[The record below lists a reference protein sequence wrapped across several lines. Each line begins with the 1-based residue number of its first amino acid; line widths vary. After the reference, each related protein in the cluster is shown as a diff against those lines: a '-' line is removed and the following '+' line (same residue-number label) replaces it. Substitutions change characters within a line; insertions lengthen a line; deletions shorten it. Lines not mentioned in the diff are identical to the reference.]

1 MRPKLP
7 ADAPPAD
14 ELLNT
19 LLEVSQTGLMLLRP
33 VFNSEDVIVDFLL
46 EYLNPAAQR
55 LLGQPEC
62 PTLSLLGLYPHAGSS
77 TGVFTFY
84 RNAFES
90 GTSQQEHFNYQYDG
104 IDGYFRV
111 VARARGPLLV
121 VSIADDNDT
130 PRTAMQEALRQSQLA
145 EQQAR
150 AVAETERNLLQ
161 ALLTQAPVAIC
172 LFQGDECRIASAN
185 DQMSNIWSSTVAQ
198 VLGRPLLEAV
208 PELEG
213 QGFDDQIREVAR
225 TRQPFVGREVPALL
239 RQPDGRMETY
249 YFNFVFQPLYGPGGA
264 TDMLGVVDI
273 AVDVTEQ
280 VLARRQVQE
289 LNEELAAINEE
300 LRAGNDEFQLAN
312 TQLLMAQQQLRQLNE
327 ELEGRVERRTG
338 EVQQALAEAEHQ
350 RGQARL
356 QQELLSQ
363 ILGQVPAIIVTFS
376 GPEHRFTF
384 FNEHFRALAGERATL
399 GGVAAEQLSEMESQG
414 LLPLLE
420 GVYASGRPLLT
431 RETPVELEYEPG
443 RLRYFDI
450 TAQPLFDARQQVRGV
465 QVFAM
470 EVTERVLARRERET
484 RQRELQAIFEQV
496 PVPIAITRGPELLV
510 ESANHAISE
519 LWGRPATQLLGRPYF
534 EGVPDAAGQG
544 LEEILAGVMQTGG
557 TAFINERP
565 VQFDRTHTGQPAL
578 GYFNFAF
585 QALRDETGTVSGLVA
600 IGTEVTDQVLARQQ
614 VQELNNQL
622 AAINE
627 EMRATNQQLAD
638 TNHRLSRTNADLD
651 TFVYSASHDLKSPIT
666 NVEGLLLALREHLP
680 AQAYEH
686 QPVPQLLA
694 MMDDAVRRFQQ
705 TLVHLTDVSRLQQTT
720 ADQLPEAVDLPAL
733 VEAVRLDIAPELAAS
748 GATLDVELQGC
759 PTVKFSAKNLRSVV
773 YNLLSNAIKY
783 RTPERP
789 PHVRLHCR
797 HVGRHVVLEVHD
809 NGLGL
814 SETQRRDLFQLF
826 RRLHNHVPG
835 SGVGLYMVKKIVEN
849 AGGRIEVSSEP
860 GVGTTFTVFL
870 PATE

>member
-1 MRPKLP
+1 M
-7 ADAPPAD
+7 
-14 ELLNT
+14 NT
-19 LLEVSQTGLMLLRP
+19 LLEVSQTGVMLLRP
-33 VFNSEDVIVDFLL
+33 IYEAGGSIIDFEL

-55 LLGQPEC
+55 LLGQPEH
-62 PTLSLLGLYPHAGSS
+62 PAHTLLSIYPHAGFA
-77 TGVFTFY
+77 TGVFAFY
-84 RNAFES
+84 RDTFES
-90 GTSQQEHFNYQYDG
+90 GVSRQEHFNYQYDG

-111 VARARGPLLV
+111 VARAQGPLLV

-130 PRTAMQEALRQSQLA
+130 PRTAMQEALRRSQQA

-150 AVAETERNLLQ
+150 AAAETERNLLQ
-161 ALLTQAPVAIC
+161 AIITQATVAIG
-172 LFQGDECRIASAN
+172 LFQGDECTVTAAN
-185 DQMSNIWSSTVAQ
+185 DLICAIWSYPKGE

-208 PELEG
+208 PELVG
-213 QGFDDQIREVAR
+213 QGFDDLVREVAR
-225 TRQPFVGREVPALL
+225 TKQPYIGEEMPAQL
-239 RQPDGRMETY
+239 RQPNGRVETR
-249 YFNFVFQPLYGPGGA
+249 YFNFAFQPLYGP
-264 TDMLGVVDI
+264 TNEVIGVVDI

-289 LNEELAAINEE
+289 LNE
-300 LRAGNDEFQLAN
+300 QL
-312 TQLLMAQQQLRQLNE
+312 QQLNT
-327 ELEGRVERRTG
+327 ELEGRVQQRTA

-376 GPEHRFTF
+376 GPDHRFTF
-384 FNEHFRALAGERATL
+384 FNEHYQTLAGGRAVL
-399 GGVAAEQLSEMESQG
+399 GRPWAECIPEAVLQG
-414 LLPLLE
+414 LAAMAD
-420 GVYASGRPLLT
+420 GVYNTGQPLIT
-431 RETPVELEYEPG
+431 RETPAELVHEPG
-443 RLRYFDI
+443 RSRYFDI
-450 TAQPLFDARQQVRGV
+450 TAQPLLDAQQQVRGV

-470 EVTERVLARRERET
+470 DVTERVLARTERET
-484 RQRELQAIFEQV
+484 RQRELQTIFEQV
-496 PVPIAITRGPELLV
+496 PVPITILQGPQLEVQLANRAIC
-510 ESANHAISE
+510 E
-519 LWGRPATQLLGRPYF
+519 LWGRSPAQVLGRPYF
-534 EGVPDAAGQG
+534 EAVPATAGQG
-544 LEEILAGVMQTGG
+544 FEEILAGVMQTGE
-557 TAFINERP
+557 TFFIDEQP
-565 VQFDRTHTGQPAL
+565 VQLDRAHTGLPPL

-585 QALRDETGTVSGLVA
+585 QALRDATGTFNGLVA

-614 VQELNNQL
+614 VQQLNDQL

-627 EMRATNQQLAD
+627 EMQATNQQLAD

-680 AQAYEH
+680 PEAYKYEH
-686 QPVPQLLA
+686 VPQLLA
-694 MMDDAVRRFQQ
+694 MMEDAVARFQQ
-705 TLVHLTDVSRLQQTT
+705 TLLHLTDVSRLQQNTT
-720 ADQLPEAVDLPAL
+720 NQPPEAVDLPSL
-733 VEAVRLDIAPELAAS
+733 VEAVRLDMAPELEAA
-748 GATLDVELQGC
+748 GATLETELDGC

-783 RTPERP
+783 RTPQRP

-797 HVGRHVVLEVHD
+797 HVGQHVVLEVHD

-814 SETQRRDLFQLF
+814 SEAQCRELFQLF

-835 SGVGLYMVKKIVEN
+835 SGVGLYMINKIVEN
-849 AGGRIEVSSEP
+849 AGGSIEVRSEL